1 MNIFETSYTE
11 YLTAKKSGLRRE
23 AMTALN
29 TFLAACGNVDTAS
42 KRQIVKD
49 FFTRQSAED
58 IEFAYSFPLNSQL
71 LFPVLQAWLAEEPAE
86 SWIWRSFAEV
96 ASFREYLSTAQG
108 EILCIEDDASLDDL
122 PIRKALCRA
131 LELDPEDHLAR
142 VMYIKFMLE
151 TLTLLLHDRDAGDDS
166 AAPLIPEEANK
177 IIGQLALLPDT
188 PEKSQLT
195 AQLRCI
201 TGDYL

>member
-29 TFLAACGNVDTAS
+29 VFLAACGNVDTAS

-58 IEFAYSFPLNSQL
+58 IEIACSFPLNSQL
-71 LFPVLQAWLAEEPAE
+71 LFPVLAEWCAE
-86 SWIWRSFAEV
+86 NPGDSWIWRSWAYLARFRGYLTAAQCDTFAIAEN
-96 ASFREYLSTAQG
+96 AP
-108 EILCIEDDASLDDL
+108 LDDL
-122 PIRKALCRA
+122 PCRKALCRA

-195 AQLRCI
+195 AQLRRI

>member
-49 FFTRQSAED
+49 FFTNQSAED

-71 LFPVLQAWLAEEPAE
+71 LFPVLQAWRAEEPAE

-108 EILCIEDDASLDDL
+108 DTLCIEDDASLDDL

-177 IIGQLALLPDT
+177 IIEQLALLPDT